1 MQLLVVN
8 ISWYNNLPE
17 SAESMDAT
25 GSVDDCS
32 PEADGEGSVLMS
44 IVSSDLM
51 LKPSGAELVVDEVI
65 IDGWLAVEAIA
76 E

>member
-32 PEADGEGSVLMS
+32 LEADGEGSVLMS
-44 IVSSDLM
+44 MVSSALM

-65 IDGWLAVEAIA
+65 IGGWLAVEAIA